1 MIKFILYFTS
11 VLLSLIGQS
20 QTNGNSKDDH
30 NFKNITPIC
39 IPNED
44 TINKNPK
51 DMSKENPKDMSKD
64 DSKNILDDEN
74 TKKIPDDLLCL
85 FCEVETNSVSFSPC
99 GHKTGNYCGNRL
111 SRGEFK
117 CPFCDGKIEY
127 YENLDYLE
135 DHDFEKQSP
144 YRLRVLSE
152 NEINN
157 LKSRIKKGM
166 SDEEFMARFWYLR
179 RCQEP
184 DKYLLWNIEHKFIT
198 DENRIYIAEL
208 KKKLISGELS
218 EISVYKNHF
227 KTILDEDEY
236 FALYGFYIRFE
247 NGNRRY
253 EMEIRK
259 KYINFIHM

>member
-51 DMSKENPKDMSKD
+51 DMSKENPKDMSK
-64 DSKNILDDEN
+64 
-74 TKKIPDDLLCL
+74 
-85 FCEVETNSVSFSPC
+85 VETNSVSFSPC

-184 DKYLLWNIEHKFIT
+184 DEQMLW
-198 DENRIYIAEL
+198 RIYYRIITSDHRKYIAKL
-208 KKKLISGELS
+208 KKKLLSGKISEMT
-218 EISVYKNHF
+218 VYKKHF
-227 KTILDEDEY
+227 KEIIKDEEIECMYEY
-236 FALYGFYIRFE
+236 YYRTQQHYI
-247 NGNRRY
+247 NY
-253 EMEIRK
+253 ELEIRK
-259 KYINFIHM
+259 NYLEIIHT